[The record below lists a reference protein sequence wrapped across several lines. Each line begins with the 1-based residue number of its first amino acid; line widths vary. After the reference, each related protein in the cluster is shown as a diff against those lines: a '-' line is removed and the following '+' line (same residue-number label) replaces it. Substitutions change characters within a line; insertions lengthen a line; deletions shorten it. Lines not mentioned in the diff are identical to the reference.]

1 MYIESRRKYAKNFHV
16 RLDYASNRHLQ
27 NICKYITYYEIKL
40 NEYYEALVRI

>member
-16 RLDYASNRHLQ
+16 RLNYASNRYLQ
-27 NICKYITYYEIKL
+27 NICKYITYEIKL